1 MLSLTIRKFAFDSA
15 KLVGD
20 LSTVEG
26 EKKLTDYV
34 LDRLKTTEK
43 LILHDSTATESKEQV
58 FDYIKEVITEIKK
71 IRGM

>member
-1 MLSLTIRKFAFDSA
+1 MIS
-15 KLVGD
+15 VP
-20 LSTVEG
+20 VEG
-26 EKKLTDYV
+26 EKKLTDDV

-71 IRGM
+71 IRGIVKASKRFY